1 MTAKRDPAT
10 GSLRAAAYLGVRR
23 MMLAREAAPYDP
35 RHQDFDLQPRRYGNL
50 GVHPSAK
57 RISTPRE
64 EVEFL
69 RTIAR
74 SLGVEHAKPEPATRL
89 VDRHEVASMFGIS
102 VKTHERAA

>member
-1 MTAKRDPAT
+1 MTVPHDPGKAQPP
-10 GSLRAAAYLGVRR
+10 RWR
-23 MMLAREAAPYDP
+23 APYDGYVVACATDEP
-35 RHQDFDLQPRRYGNL
+35 
-50 GVHPSAK
+50 PSAADA
-57 RISTPRE
+57 PRE

-102 VKTHERAA
+102 VKTHKRAA